1 MKFSISFKYSNVTFK
16 NKETK
21 ETIAYDTKASEGNT
35 FTFDNVDEDVVI
47 GMLKGIKDKK
57 ASQLF
62 AYDDLRTNFINVMAR
77 NKCKELYDKLDK
89 NEWKIEDIAIS
100 NITIKDVEFTK
111 PTMNAREAITV
122 ESKKMKK
129 LNMTKEQFNRSK
141 YFQRKYG
148 KLEYVSE
155 SGRLFKTNKGKVLM
169 FVKESSDGGKS
180 RIERLC
186 TNLEKQYDTLTYDEI
201 EGKLKEA
208 GFVLDEYGG
217 GDKAYAVF
225 VHDCG
230 IVANVEYKFVRT
242 YPGRD
247 SWHAG
252 DVTYFGWY
260 DDPDYQRWSNE
271 STKKFGKKFTKE
283 SSTDS
288 IYGFYEW
295 LKSNTMYDSGIH
307 VKYHDNE
314 DGTESLEMTL
324 DDRFDWG
331 DDVEGG
337 KLPKEQSEY
346 YQHWLQ
352 MFKSKAK
359 ENGWEFS
366 KDYDDTYDEY
376 VLILI
381 SVGSSEEYDESYGEY
396 DDDDGVGDGQWH
408 VFDYGPDFPLVE
420 QYMIMAP
427 TGDTWPA
434 SSSGAI
440 CDYDGEYS
448 YSTRQEME
456 DEAFALEVDG
466 EEWTPTEIDQPYPRE
481 VQKAIRLVISRLEE
495 EGIAVDEP

>member
-1 MKFSISFKYSNVTFK
+1 MRKTYGSGLELGKEIDHFNMPSGNVITMDDIQDELDFYHDELKAKLSFD
-16 NKETK
+16 ETSRK
-21 ETIAYDTKASEGNT
+21 PKTIA
-35 FTFDNVDEDVVI
+35 
-47 GMLKGIKDKK
+47 
-57 ASQLF
+57 
-62 AYDDLRTNFINVMAR
+62 
-77 NKCKELYDKLDK
+77 
-89 NEWKIEDIAIS
+89 NERKQ
-100 NITIKDVEFTK
+100 
-111 PTMNAREAITV
+111 
-122 ESKKMKK
+122 MKK
-129 LNMTKEQFNRSK
+129 LNMTKEQFNRSR
-141 YFQRKYG
+141 YFRNKYG

-155 SGRLFKTNKGKVLM
+155 SGKLFKTNKGKVLM
-169 FVKESSDGGKS
+169 FKESSDGGKS

-217 GDKAYAVF
+217 KTNAYAVF

-230 IVANVEYKFVRT
+230 IVANVEYRFVRT
-242 YPGRD
+242 HPGRD

-260 DDPDYQRWSNE
+260 DDPDYQRWSTE
-271 STKKFGKKFTKE
+271 STKKFTKE
-283 SSTDS
+283 SSTDN

-295 LKSNTMYDSGIH
+295 LTENTEFDSGIH
-307 VKYHDNE
+307 VRYHDNE
-314 DGTESLEMTL
+314 DGTESLEMTF

-331 DDVEGG
+331 DDVDDGVI
-337 KLPKEQSEY
+337 PKEQSEN

-381 SVGSSEEYDESYGEY
+381 SVGSIEEYDESYGEY
-396 DDDDGVGDGQWH
+396 DDEDDGVGDGQWH

-427 TGDTWPA
+427 TGDTFPA
-434 SSSGAI
+434 TSRGAI

-456 DEAFALEVDG
+456 DDVFALEVEG

-495 EGIAVDEP
+495 SGTIVEEP